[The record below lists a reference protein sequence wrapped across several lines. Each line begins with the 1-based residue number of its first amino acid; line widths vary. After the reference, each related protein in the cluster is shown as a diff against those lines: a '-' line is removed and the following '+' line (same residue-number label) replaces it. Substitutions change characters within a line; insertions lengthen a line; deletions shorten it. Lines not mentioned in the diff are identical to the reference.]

1 MLNSKKIIFILS
13 DIAYIAELLPDK
25 KPLSFSIQSCIQ
37 INGNFI
43 QGTAINAGNVSKLFN
58 KLDSGESYQVILPD
72 NLFTNDIL
80 TIEEIGDAKI
90 KDTLKKVSLPALQI
104 SQETHDIST
113 TVLNELRGTTRV
125 QLSAIEKGLLAPL
138 RAIATNA
145 QIEIENIAPL
155 SWSLKS
161 IVSLEPSIVILQ
173 LGSIL
178 YGSLHYIGV
187 EQCFSE
193 PTEDL
198 EKIVAKIQQL
208 KKSEP
213 SIMTCYL
220 ITNDLVE
227 SGLKTGLKQ
236 ILPVQQMTEQTKDQ
250 EKLPAAVA
258 TIIEE
263 TLRTL
268 SIPDYPVPQFL
279 LSKPSADEVKTYA
292 AALTEAEKEVDEIP
306 DIEPEVAITKKD
318 DAATDQELPKPHILP
333 TTTPRAAEAPTIN
346 SEPVTI
352 STVRTEGKAEVATS
366 LTKSE
371 EKIEI
376 STTPK
381 PELPAIDNSNQPT
394 KEEKSAMTDNNSETA
409 EPTIDLRQ
417 FAGAQ
422 STITTTKEPI
432 KPGKINNKARS
443 MTKMIMITLLVF
455 VGTVALGIGVGML
468 VLKYTSKPTVTTP
481 VIEVQASPT
490 PAMTGDA
497 AEDASSSAASDSGK
511 LNSTDSATVSA
522 TMAQQK
528 ILIVNATTKAGYAG
542 KIKDL
547 LTDAGYKNVTAGNA
561 KGTYT
566 TEGDFIFQKK
576 ENAELLSSLN
586 KTSKLDFSSDETAKQ
601 EDASG
606 AYDVVIV
613 LNK

>member
-1 MLNSKKIIFILS
+1 MLNSKKILFILS

-25 KPLSFSIQSCIQ
+25 KPLSFSIQSCTQ

-43 QGTAINAGNVSKLFN
+43 QGTTINAGNVSKLFN
-58 KLDSGESYQVILPD
+58 KLDSGESYQIILPD

-80 TIEEIGDAKI
+80 TIEETGDVKI
-90 KDTLKKVSLPALQI
+90 KDALKKVSLPALKI

-138 RAIATNA
+138 RAIATNT

-161 IVSLEPSIVILQ
+161 IVSLEPSVVILQ

-198 EKIVAKIQQL
+198 EKIVAKIQLL
-208 KKSEP
+208 KKNEP

-263 TLRTL
+263 SLRTL
-268 SIPDYPVPQFL
+268 SIPDYPVPRFL

-292 AALTEAEKEVDEIP
+292 AALTEAEKEADETP
-306 DIEPEVAITKKD
+306 DIEPNVAVTKKD
-318 DAATDQELPKPHILP
+318 GATTDQVLPKPHVLP
-333 TTTPRAAEAPTIN
+333 TTTPSTAETLTTE
-346 SEPVTI
+346 SEPAATSPVTTDEKTDVTI
-352 STVRTEGKAEVATS
+352 TEAKP
-366 LTKSE
+366 E
-371 EKIEI
+371 EKIELETI
-376 STTPK
+376 TEPK
-381 PELPAIDNSNQPT
+381 PPAIVNSDQPT
-394 KEEKSAMTDNNSETA
+394 KEEKHTMTENNSGTA
-409 EPTIDLRQ
+409 EPAIDLRQ

-422 STITTTKEPI
+422 STIITTKEPI
-432 KPGKINNKARS
+432 KPGKIKNKARS

-468 VLKYTSKPTVTTP
+468 VLKYTSKPAVTTP
-481 VIEVQASPT
+481 VIEVQATPT
-490 PAMTGDA
+490 PAMTDDT

-511 LNSTDSATVSA
+511 LNGADSATVSA

-528 ILIVNATTKAGYAG
+528 ILVVNATTKAGYAG

-566 TEGDFIFQKK
+566 TEDDFIFQKK

-586 KTSKLDFSSDETAKQ
+586 KMSKLVFSSDDTAKQ

-606 AYDVVIV
+606 AYDAVIV